1 MQIQGSFVLV
11 VNCVSCE
18 LIRTV
23 GLGLQV
29 EMGISFARYRVPMLV
44 SESGDRHLKQ
54 ACFLSPIL
62 LKEPLALSAIGPFGA
77 FTFTFTFTLCRA
89 RASHKVVN
97 QRIYILVER
106 ERVLN
111 L

>member
-1 MQIQGSFVLV
+1 MRIQGSFVLV

-54 ACFLSPIL
+54 VCFLSPIL
-62 LKEPLALSAIGPFGA
+62 LKEPLALSAIRPFGA
-77 FTFTFTFTLCRA
+77 FTFAFTFTLCQA
-89 RASHKVVN
+89 QASHKVVN

-106 ERVLN
+106 ERMLN